1 METWLVQS
9 VAGLLYGDGTCRQSD
24 FSAAEDNG
32 SYNTAAVD
40 YGVPS
45 ADSYKFNASNWVLPG
60 AKIKPRCGI
69 DPSARLWAWLLL
81 LCGTAIDCSA
91 LALAARW
98 DRHGKVLATKDRL
111 CLSRP

>member
-45 ADSYKFNASNWVLPG
+45 ADSYKFNASDWVLPDKNEAALRDVTRQRG
-60 AKIKPRCGI
+60 SGHGYYF
-69 DPSARLWAWLLL
+69 SAE
-81 LCGTAIDCSA
+81 
-91 LALAARW
+91 
-98 DRHGKVLATKDRL
+98 
-111 CLSRP
+111 